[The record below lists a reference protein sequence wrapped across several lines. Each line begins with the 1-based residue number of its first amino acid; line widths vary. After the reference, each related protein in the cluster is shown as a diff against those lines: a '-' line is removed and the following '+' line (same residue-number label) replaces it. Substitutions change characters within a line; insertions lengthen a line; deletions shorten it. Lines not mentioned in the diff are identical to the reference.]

1 MRNIVEVISKG
12 KRYFFT
18 VNGDLTILR
27 SVDCQKWE
35 VLDFRSFIGME
46 TNEVGTLIT
55 PGELVS
61 VSLKNEKNRL
71 IMITNFGDYVA
82 EGGNVIGDSWIP
94 C

>member
-18 VNGDLTILR
+18 VNGDLTISR